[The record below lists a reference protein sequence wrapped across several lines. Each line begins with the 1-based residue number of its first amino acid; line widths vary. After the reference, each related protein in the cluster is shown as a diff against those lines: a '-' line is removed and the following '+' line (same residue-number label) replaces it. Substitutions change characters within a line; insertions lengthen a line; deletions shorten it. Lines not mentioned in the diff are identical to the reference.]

1 MRWEHTLEIDTPA
14 ASVWAA
20 TLDVEALPTVSPTT
34 MSAVERLDPGPLRPG
49 SRVRIKQPRQ
59 SARVWAVTE
68 VEAPE
73 RFVWETTVGKARMV
87 ATPVVEPI
95 GPSRSRNTVALVLTG
110 GGAGLL
116 GRLLGRTFA
125 RVLATENAGYQ
136 RLLESADAPAA

>member
-20 TLDVEALPTVSPTT
+20 TLDVDALPTISPTT
-34 MSAVERLDPGPLRPG
+34 MSAVERLDPGLLRPG

-59 SARVWAVTE
+59 AARIWTVIET
-68 VEAPE
+68 EAPT

-87 ATPVVEPI
+87 ATHLIEPL
-95 GPSRSRNTVALVLTG
+95 GPTRARNTLALELTG
-110 GGAGLL
+110 RGAGLL

-125 RVLATENAGYQ
+125 RVLATENAGFK
-136 RLLESADAPAA
+136 RVLESADAPAA